1 MGKIILILSLFLS
14 IFVNAM
20 QIQCQDVFAKQ
31 IKKSE
36 PKSSLSFVDEE
47 QRFLLNYNQ
56 FIKGKN
62 FTPETLITPLN
73 RIVLLLD
80 PKKNIQYQGR
90 ILSALMNER
99 GRPEILFLEKKEDGT
114 YADKP
119 IRIPYGSLGFIQLR
133 VQYSDQELDERR
145 QALIQAANLQSFLTF
160 KHRFLGRFL
169 TGQVLSVQEDYDG
182 KVQSFVFEYPSLG
195 KRSFDLQ
202 AIEKIKSLQPGMDAE
217 VLTETKDRLLEKT
230 KSAMEHHRYVEVVLE
245 EKNTGV
251 VQEGWVVRLSTNFDG
266 KYFIHLDPQQ
276 PHESIRT
283 YAIPFDRVSK
293 VNFREKYDIRYPGIS
308 QQTNLFDPSITM
320 KTWNVT
326 DPEVLSKIWTELK
339 FYSRDINSSGPRMPK
354 TLRNEMQIGQEMR
367 FYFSSEKGTLR
378 LIVRR
383 TSDDSWDVGMSELLP
398 KMDEESME
406 KSEQNIVYTQF
417 EQITLEVKKT
427 LPAYYLRQ
435 YLRQIK
441 KRLFVPKL
449 KTTRQKLEKDSG
461 PLSGQP

>member
-1 MGKIILILSLFLS
+1 
-14 IFVNAM
+14 
-20 QIQCQDVFAKQ
+20 
-31 IKKSE
+31 
-36 PKSSLSFVDEE
+36 
-47 QRFLLNYNQ
+47 
-56 FIKGKN
+56 
-62 FTPETLITPLN
+62 
-73 RIVLLLD
+73 
-80 PKKNIQYQGR
+80 
-90 ILSALMNER
+90 
-99 GRPEILFLEKKEDGT
+99 
-114 YADKP
+114 
-119 IRIPYGSLGFIQLR
+119 
-133 VQYSDQELDERR
+133 
-145 QALIQAANLQSFLTF
+145 
-160 KHRFLGRFL
+160 
-169 TGQVLSVQEDYDG
+169 
-182 KVQSFVFEYPSLG
+182 
-195 KRSFDLQ
+195 
-202 AIEKIKSLQPGMDAE
+202 
-217 VLTETKDRLLEKT
+217 
-230 KSAMEHHRYVEVVLE
+230 
-245 EKNTGV
+245 
-251 VQEGWVVRLSTNFDG
+251 
-266 KYFIHLDPQQ
+266 
-276 PHESIRT
+276 
-283 YAIPFDRVSK
+283 
-293 VNFREKYDIRYPGIS
+293 
-308 QQTNLFDPSITM
+308 M